1 MSGLHEESDR
11 DQRARLRCSVTD
23 AAAATAPRR
32 KQMPLA
38 MKMTILT
45 VRLLCDVVGR
55 DSAAVE
61 VREPL
66 SISAAE
72 RARNE
77 YVPRQGLALSM
88 SWRESRAANHS

>member
-23 AAAATAPRR
+23 AAAATALPR
-32 KQMPLA
+32 KQMPLT
-38 MKMTILT
+38 MKMTMLR
-45 VRLLCDVVGR
+45 VRRRYDVVGR

-72 RARNE
+72 RARSE

-88 SWRESRAANHS
+88 S